1 MGIAKIYFLRGDYIY
16 DQNGHLQGFDQ
27 CKYLVSYTRG
37 ENSKW
42 SIVGKVQMGLGNG
55 DNGWRKK
62 LN

>member
-1 MGIAKIYFLRGDYIY
+1 MGIAKIYFLR
-16 DQNGHLQGFDQ
+16 GHLQGFDQ